1 MKRKVLYSLLIGLS
15 FGLLGVGTVS
25 ADTPTRE
32 WCFGFDKD
40 TGTITNYKNYSY
52 KCSTDV
58 VIPSTIEGITVERI
72 GARAFM
78 GDYISSV
85 VIPSTVKTIG
95 NLAFAK
101 NMLTKIDIPK
111 TVTKIGYAAFNNNP
125 AENITFIY
133 DRQDSTKLI
142 SVAMDADSYTYEYE
156 YIDVKVPSGVK
167 TIGKNAFYGMY
178 IDNLDISHGVE
189 TLEDQA
195 LYGSYIYNIVVS
207 SKIKNPNYDVDI
219 EQIPGADTIYHSW
232 YYYDEDWNYL
242 GDKYDS
248 SMKIGFLV
256 ANRYIQP
263 EIYIISG
270 KALAYNKL
278 KLSWESYGSYDG
290 VEIWKHNPK
299 TDKYEYF
306 TKTSRNSDITIT
318 KGVVP
323 GKANWFKVRSY
334 VTTPDK
340 KKHYSD
346 FSDKIKITTKL
357 STPTSVKAK
366 KYKKG
371 IAKITW
377 KKVAGAD
384 GYSVYRYNK
393 RTNKY
398 TLIANTK
405 NLSYI
410 NKKLTKGKGYYYKVR
425 AYKVVDGKKVYSGY
439 SKNSYVR
446 V

>member
-1 MKRKVLYSLLIGLS
+1 MKRKILYSLLIGLS
-15 FGLLGVGTVS
+15 FGLVSISTVS
-25 ADTPTRE
+25 AATPTRE

-58 VIPSTIEGITVERI
+58 VIPSTIGGITVERI

-167 TIGKNAFYGMY
+167 TIGKKAFYGMY

-195 LYGSYIYNIVVS
+195 LYGSYIYNIVVYIFINIFACR
-207 SKIKNPNYDVDI
+207 KK
-219 EQIPGADTIYHSW
+219 PGV
-232 YYYDEDWNYL
+232 
-242 GDKYDS
+242 
-248 SMKIGFLV
+248 F
-256 ANRYIQP
+256 
-263 EIYIISG
+263 
-270 KALAYNKL
+270 
-278 KLSWESYGSYDG
+278 
-290 VEIWKHNPK
+290 
-299 TDKYEYF
+299 F
-306 TKTSRNSDITIT
+306 
-318 KGVVP
+318 
-323 GKANWFKVRSY
+323 
-334 VTTPDK
+334 
-340 KKHYSD
+340 
-346 FSDKIKITTKL
+346 
-357 STPTSVKAK
+357 
-366 KYKKG
+366 
-371 IAKITW
+371 
-377 KKVAGAD
+377 
-384 GYSVYRYNK
+384 
-393 RTNKY
+393 
-398 TLIANTK
+398 
-405 NLSYI
+405 
-410 NKKLTKGKGYYYKVR
+410 
-425 AYKVVDGKKVYSGY
+425 
-439 SKNSYVR
+439 
-446 V
+446 

>member
-15 FGLLGVGTVS
+15 FGLVSIGSVS
-25 ADTPTRE
+25 AATPTRE

-52 KCSTDV
+52 KCSNNV
-58 VIPSTIEGITVERI
+58 VIPSTIEGTTVERI

-95 NLAFAK
+95 NLAFAD
-101 NMLTKIDIPK
+101 NVLTTIDIPE

-133 DRQDSTKLI
+133 DRQDDTKLI
-142 SVAMDADSYTYEYE
+142 SVAMDADIYTYDNE
-156 YIDVKVPSGVK
+156 YIEVKVPSDVK
-167 TIGKNAFYGMY
+167 TIGKKAFYGMY
-178 IDNLDISHGVE
+178 IDNLDISNGVE
-189 TLEDQA
+189 TLEEQA

-207 SKIKNPNYDVDI
+207 NKIKNPNYDVDI
-219 EQIPGADTIYHSW
+219 EQIPGSTTIYHSW
-232 YYYDEDWNYL
+232 YYYDENSNYL
-242 GDKYDS
+242 GNKYDP
-248 SMKIGFLV
+248 SMKIGSLV
-256 ANRYIQP
+256 AVRYIQP
-263 EIYIISG
+263 ETYIVNG

-278 KLSWESYGSYDG
+278 KLSWESYGSFDG
-290 VEIWKHNPK
+290 IEIWKHNPK

-306 TKTSRNSDITIT
+306 TKVSNRWSTTIT

-323 GKANWFKVRSY
+323 GKANWFRVRSY
-334 VTTPDK
+334 VTTPDG

-371 IAKITW
+371 VAKVTW

-393 RTNKY
+393 KTNKY
-398 TLIANTK
+398 VLIANTK

-410 NKKLTKGKGYYYKVR
+410 NKKLTKGRGYYYKVR

-439 SKNSYVR
+439 SKKSYVR